1 VSEKL
6 ERTVLVCEDDKAM
19 VRIFQFLLRQQGIR
33 NVVTT
38 GSGDKAADLARLHK
52 PALILLD
59 LMLPGKDG
67 LTVLEDLK
75 GNDELKLIPVIVVSG
90 KESHEQ
96 VQQAMMAGA
105 IDYVIKPFE
114 PMDLGARIKNFL
126 DTLTEPA
133 PNEPAPPD
141 QGEARPAGGPPAAG
155 GLR

>member
-1 VSEKL
+1 MVL
-6 ERTVLVCEDDKAM
+6 ESAERSVLVCEDDAAM

-33 NVVTT
+33 NVLTT
-38 GSGDKAADLARLHK
+38 GNGNDTLPMALKFK

-67 LTVLEDLK
+67 LTVLS
-75 GNDELKLIPVIVVSG
+75 ELKENAQSKMIPVIVVSG

-114 PMDLGARIKNFL
+114 PMELGARIKTFL
-126 DTLTEPA
+126 ESMTSPGSSF
-133 PNEPAPPD
+133 PSPD
-141 QGEARPAGGPPAAG
+141 FGGP
-155 GLR
+155 R

>member
-1 VSEKL
+1 MH
-6 ERTVLVCEDDKAM
+6 ERTVLVCEDDPAM
-19 VRIFQFLLRQQGIR
+19 VRIFQFLLRQQGLR

-38 GSGDKAADLARLHK
+38 GNGTQAAELARQHR

-67 LTVLEDLK
+67 LAVLQ
-75 GNDELKLIPVIVVSG
+75 ELKENEETQPIPVIVVSG

-114 PMDLGARIKNFL
+114 PMELGLRIKTFL
-126 DTLTEPA
+126 DTLA
-133 PNEPAPPD
+133 ASKEPAPPGSGD
-141 QGEARPAGGPPAAG
+141 PR
-155 GLR
+155 